1 MVAKISTLVILFCV
15 PFCAFAGAQTPPSEV
30 LIAVR
35 AGHLFVGTEKL
46 ALKVRKSGS
55 DGQE

>member
-1 MVAKISTLVILFCV
+1 MVAKISTLIILFCV
-15 PFCAFAGAQTPPSEV
+15 LFCAFAGAQTPPSEV

-46 ALKVRKSGS
+46 ASKVRKSGS
-55 DGQE
+55 DG